1 MSANYLEQLNDAQRA
16 AVEYLGG
23 PELVV
28 AGAGSGKTRVIT
40 YKIAYL
46 LANGHRP
53 GHIMALTFTNKAARE
68 MRQRIGALAGE
79 DIAARLWMGTFHSI
93 FSRILRRHADRI
105 GFNTNF
111 TVYDTADSKSLVKTI
126 IREMKLDDKV
136 YRPGQVLADIS
147 WAKNM
152 LCSPEDYAADKELM
166 ANDRATHRE
175 RTVEIYKA
183 YRDRCRI
190 AGAMDFDDLLFYTD
204 VLLRDNPDILAA
216 YRDFFTY
223 ILVDEYQDTNYAQH
237 QIVRRLCEGRDNLCV
252 VGDDAQSIYSF
263 RGANIRNILDL
274 KKSFPTLITFKLE
287 ENYRSTRNIIGA
299 ANTLIAANS
308 DQIHKEVY
316 SNKEVGDPIEVVEAY
331 NDYEEA
337 SAVASRLM
345 QARRRFGLSFGDIAI
360 LYRTNAQSRV
370 LEEALR
376 SRNIAYRIYGGLAFY
391 QRKEIK
397 DAISY
402 FRLSINPHDDE
413 ALVRVINTPKRGI
426 GDTTV
431 KKLQA
436 AAIAEGTS
444 IFDVIT
450 HPDKYCLDVNKGTLT
465 KLTKFADMIGS
476 FCLSANSGT
485 AASSLANHIVEAT
498 GLMKEY
504 MSDNTPEFI
513 SKRENLQEL
522 LKAVAS
528 FSERNSDAL
537 PEDSGMAA
545 FLAEVSLLTDQDTA
559 PDDDCVTL
567 MTIHA
572 AKGLEFGAVFVVG
585 VEERLLPS
593 DKCRKPQEIEE
604 ERRLMYVAITR
615 AKRFCMV
622 SYVKQRTLNGKSEQA
637 NPSRFLFDIAPRYLR
652 MMTGSRLRRP
662 VVKAAVQSLRTPIRL
677 PETPVQKQA
686 EPVKVSHTIGATAT
700 QQAPSQKNMPFGLHK
715 ISELAVG
722 LKITHPTYGPGSIIE
737 LKPTDLGDRI
747 IVGFDDGATRTLL
760 LKFARFTIDK

>member
-1 MSANYLEQLNDAQRA
+1 M
-16 AVEYLGG
+16 
-23 PELVV
+23 
-28 AGAGSGKTRVIT
+28 
-40 YKIAYL
+40 
-46 LANGHRP
+46 
-53 GHIMALTFTNKAARE
+53 
-68 MRQRIGALAGE
+68 
-79 DIAARLWMGTFHSI
+79 
-93 FSRILRRHADRI
+93 
-105 GFNTNF
+105 
-111 TVYDTADSKSLVKTI
+111 
-126 IREMKLDDKV
+126 
-136 YRPGQVLADIS
+136 
-147 WAKNM
+147 
-152 LCSPEDYAADKELM
+152 
-166 ANDRATHRE
+166 
-175 RTVEIYKA
+175 
-183 YRDRCRI
+183 
-190 AGAMDFDDLLFYTD
+190 
-204 VLLRDNPDILAA
+204 
-216 YRDFFTY
+216 
-223 ILVDEYQDTNYAQH
+223 
-237 QIVRRLCEGRDNLCV
+237 
-252 VGDDAQSIYSF
+252 
-263 RGANIRNILDL
+263 
-274 KKSFPTLITFKLE
+274 TFKLE

-337 SAVASRLM
+337 AAVASRLM

-376 SRNIAYRIYGGLAFY
+376 SRNISYRVYGGVAFY

-444 IFDVIT
+444 IYDVIT
-450 HPDKYCLDVNKGTLT
+450 HPDKYCLDVNKGTQT

-476 FCLSANSGT
+476 FCQSANSGT
-485 AASSLANHIVEAT
+485 AASSLANNIIEAT
-498 GLMKEY
+498 GLMMEY

-559 PDDDCVTL
+559 PDDDSVTL

-637 NPSRFLFDIAPRYLR
+637 SPSRFLFDIAPRYLR

-662 VVKAAVQSLRTPIRL
+662 AVKAAAQSLRAPIRL
-677 PETPVQKQA
+677 PETPVQKPA
-686 EPVKVSHTIGATAT
+686 EPVKVSHTVGATAT
-700 QQAPSQKNMPFGLHK
+700 PQPTPQKAAPFGLHK

-722 LKITHPTYGPGSIIE
+722 MKITHPTYGPGSIIE

-747 IVGFDDGATRTLL
+747 IVVFGDGSTRTLL
-760 LKFARFTIDK
+760 LKFARFTIDI